1 LSGGERQRVALARAL
16 LRDAPILILDEATA
30 NLDAVT
36 ERAVLETI
44 FETLEARTV
53 IAFTHRRTL
62 LERMDQVYLLQPGGA
77 LVRL

>member
-1 LSGGERQRVALARAL
+1 
-16 LRDAPILILDEATA
+16 
-30 NLDAVT
+30 
-36 ERAVLETI
+36 
-44 FETLEARTV
+44 V